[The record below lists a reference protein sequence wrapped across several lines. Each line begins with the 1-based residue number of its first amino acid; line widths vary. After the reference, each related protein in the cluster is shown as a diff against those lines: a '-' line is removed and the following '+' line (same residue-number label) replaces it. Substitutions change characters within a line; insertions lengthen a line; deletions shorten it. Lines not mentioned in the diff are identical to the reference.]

1 MAMNHRRITRVPLLA
16 ALLGAGLTQI
26 AFAAEPVKV
35 VVLEPGTGQL
45 VSLLD
50 REIANAATQHRVPF
64 VQITAEWCV
73 PCKKLRASLGDSL
86 MQDAFAGTYIIRV
99 DADAWKNELKKA
111 GFDHPAI
118 PVFFAVDAKVRPT
131 GAKIDGGAWGEDI
144 PANMA
149 PPLKRFFTDEIAAAA
164 ARH

>member
-1 MAMNHRRITRVPLLA
+1 MNHRRIAGAPLLA
-16 ALLGAGLTQI
+16 VLLVTVVAQA

-35 VVLEPGTGQL
+35 VVLEPGTGEL

-50 REIANAATQHRVPF
+50 REVAHAAAQHRVPF

-73 PCKKLRASLGDSL
+73 PCKKLRASLDDPL
-86 MQDAFAGTYIIRV
+86 MRDAFAGTYIIRV
-99 DADAWKNELKKA
+99 DADAWKTELKKA

-118 PVFFAVDAKVRPT
+118 PVFFAVDSSARPT

-144 PANMA
+144 PPNMA
-149 PPLKRFFTDEIAAAA
+149 PPLKRFFAAQIAAMAE
-164 ARH
+164 RH

>member
-1 MAMNHRRITRVPLLA
+1 MSHRRILGAPLLA
-16 ALLGAGLTQI
+16 ALLGTVFAQVGL
-26 AFAAEPVKV
+26 AAEPVKV

-45 VSLLD
+45 VSLLQ
-50 REIANAATQHRVPF
+50 REVASAAAEHRVPF
-64 VQITAEWCV
+64 LQITAEWCV
-73 PCKKLRASLGDSL
+73 PCKKLRASLGEPL

-99 DADAWKNELKKA
+99 DADAWKKQLKNA

-118 PVFFAVDAKVRPT
+118 PVFFAVDASARPT

-144 PANMA
+144 PPNMA
-149 PPLKRFFTDEIAAAA
+149 PPLKQFFGSQIAAAA